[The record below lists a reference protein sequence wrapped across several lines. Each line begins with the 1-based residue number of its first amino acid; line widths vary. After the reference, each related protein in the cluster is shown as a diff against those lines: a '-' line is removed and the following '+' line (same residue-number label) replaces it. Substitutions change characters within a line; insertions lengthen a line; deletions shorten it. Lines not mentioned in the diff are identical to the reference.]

1 MKPETIEELVGLQA
15 RILEAAEELVPPSGV
30 LVYSTCS
37 LELEENQ
44 AQVEGFLER
53 NTQFF
58 LEESGTVPS
67 EYVDEEG
74 YLSITP
80 QATGFDGAFAA
91 RLVRK
96 S

>member
-1 MKPETIEELVGLQA
+1 MLTAAGEL
-15 RILEAAEELVPPSGV
+15 IPPGGV

-44 AQVEGFLER
+44 AQAKGFLET
-53 NTQFF
+53 NSQFI
-58 LEESGTVPS
+58 LEDPGTVPS
-67 EYVDEEG
+67 EYLDEKG